1 MLKTL
6 LCKTNLGHH
15 WVAEAD
21 GDGNFTRHCVYCGKV
36 DPHGA
41 RWSERLS
48 DRDRPTHSTYADPF
62 TPPDSPGGY

>member
-21 GDGNFTRHCVYCGKV
+21 RDGNFTRHCAYCGKV

-48 DRDRPTHSTYADPF
+48 QRDHPTHSNYADPF
-62 TPPDSPGGY
+62 TPPDMPGGY